1 MKQIRHPKPC
11 EYIVSK
17 EDGTEKIVRPAVDC
31 DRNCDTCGWNPA
43 EQKRRL
49 EQGAI
54 RTGPAIVIRVYAAE
68 SDKRGKRTI
77 CRGLRSLMFPPKYSK
92 GKGESA

>member
-1 MKQIRHPKPC
+1 MSNSTNRKPC
-11 EYIVSK
+11 EFPYMIRGK
-17 EDGTEKIVRPAVDC
+17 IEIVRPIDSC
-31 DRNCDTCGWNPA
+31 RGNCESCGWNPA

-54 RTGPAIVIRVYAAE
+54 RTGPAIIIRVYAAE